1 MNIEAEPMAKD
12 RYLRKSCFTDAL
24 ILESD
29 RSLLSHKDMKQRASG
44 RLGLVVVV
52 YCSCRLDVGTGNNY
66 AGLVRLADL
75 LF

>member
-1 MNIEAEPMAKD
+1 MFH
-12 RYLRKSCFTDAL
+12 RCL

-29 RSLLSHKDMKQRASG
+29 KSLLSHKDMKQRASG
-44 RLGLVVVV
+44 RLVVVV
-52 YCSCRLDVGTGNNY
+52 YAVAELDVGTGNSY